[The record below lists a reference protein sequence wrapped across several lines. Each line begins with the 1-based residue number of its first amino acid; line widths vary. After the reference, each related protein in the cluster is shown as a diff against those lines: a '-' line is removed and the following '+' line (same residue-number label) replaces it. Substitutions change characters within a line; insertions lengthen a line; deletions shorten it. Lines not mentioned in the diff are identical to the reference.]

1 MGLVGGQGVQLKCTR
16 ICEAVVFA
24 LCERMS
30 AEHFA
35 SLAGISCP
43 VTVGAGY
50 GGFGGK
56 EMAGRSEITAMQL
69 GNGRLDR

>member
-1 MGLVGGQGVQLKCTR
+1 
-16 ICEAVVFA
+16 
-24 LCERMS
+24 MS
-30 AEHFA
+30 AEHFN
-35 SLAGISCP
+35 SLADIACP

-56 EMAGRSEITAMQL
+56 EMAGRSEIAAKQL